1 MFDTSSKKERAL
13 GVPLQLKPFRS
24 ASPKSAILRRPN
36 RPGQHGAGRRRPPS
50 EFSQQLSEKQKF
62 RHTYGLREAQ
72 MRGIF
77 QKASKSAS
85 STGPAFMALLE
96 RRLDN
101 VVFRLGIAPSRSVAR
116 QVISHGHIQVNGKR
130 VKSSSY
136 QVKVGNT
143 IRIRPESKDQQL
155 FRELAGKLKTHN
167 APNWLT
173 VDPASFEGTVKSLP
187 KDLEFPFDISLVV
200 DYYSKLVK

>member
-50 EFSQQLSEKQKF
+50 EFSQQLAEKQKF
-62 RHTYGLREAQ
+62 KYTYGLREAQ
-72 MRGIF
+72 LRGIF
-77 QKASKSAS
+77 QKASKSAA
-85 STGPAFMALLE
+85 STGPAFMNLLE

-136 QVKVGNT
+136 QVKAGNV

-155 FRELAGKLKTHN
+155 FRELPEKLKTYN

-173 VDPASFEGTVKSLP
+173 VDPGSLEGTVKTLP